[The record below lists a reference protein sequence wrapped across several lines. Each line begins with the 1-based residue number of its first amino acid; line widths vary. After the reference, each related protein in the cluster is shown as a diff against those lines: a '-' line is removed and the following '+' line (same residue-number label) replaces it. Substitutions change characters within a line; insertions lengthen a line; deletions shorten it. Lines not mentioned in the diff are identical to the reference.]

1 MIERAARHLAIR
13 IKNADPDHTASP
25 AVLEYALTI
34 LINMSL
40 IAGVTLLVGWWTGK
54 PAPAAEALLDFALL
68 RLFSGG
74 FHFRSSA
81 ACSAATILLCAAIPF
96 LAPWAEVHPAAIHLL
111 CLILLLLFAPRLD
124 HRTAMPKTFYP
135 LLKCLSLAVVAAN
148 FFFQSPVAELAFLA
162 QCLTILPLG
171 RR

>member
-1 MIERAARHLAIR
+1 MIERAARHLAVR
-13 IKNADPDHTASP
+13 IKNADPEHTASP

-34 LINMSL
+34 LLNTSL
-40 IAGVTLLVGWWTGK
+40 IVGVTLLIGWWTGK
-54 PAPAAEALLDFALL
+54 LASAAGALLAFASL
-68 RLFSGG
+68 RFFSGG

-81 ACSAATILLCAAIPF
+81 ACSTASILLCVTIPF
-96 LAPWAEVHPAAIHLL
+96 LAPWAEGHLAAIHLL

-124 HRTAMPKTFYP
+124 HRTTMPKTFHP
-135 LLKCLSLAVVAAN
+135 LLKYLSLAVVAAN
-148 FFFQSPVAELAFLA
+148 FFFQSPVAALAFLA